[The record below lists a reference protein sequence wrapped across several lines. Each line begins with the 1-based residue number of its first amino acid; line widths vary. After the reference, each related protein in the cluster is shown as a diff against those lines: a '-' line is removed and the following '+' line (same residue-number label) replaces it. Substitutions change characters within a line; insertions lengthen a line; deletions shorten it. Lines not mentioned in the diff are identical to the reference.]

1 MGDAGKEKIMK
12 KSRIKRLLA
21 LAISGF
27 MIIGLGACGNGG
39 NTEEETKT
47 GDEVKQEEATTDND
61 STKNTQDSEEEVTI
75 RYALWDMNQQPAY
88 EQICKNFEAEN
99 PGVKVQIELIPWA
112 DYWTKL
118 TTQASSGSCPDLMN
132 MFILQFKTLQSKGV
146 LADLTPYIEADNMD
160 LSKYNQTA
168 LDAFTVDGKIYG
180 IPKDFDAI
188 ATFYNKDMLKAAG
201 YEEYPQGLTWNPDD
215 GGTYVKFL
223 QDLTLDANGLHPYDD
238 GFDSSNVVQY
248 GLLPID
254 RTDYSADGIIS
265 TTIKQMGGEM
275 YDPETCAFTLSDEKS
290 SQAMEFLWKLTN
302 EWFVAPPV
310 DVIKSTGAEA
320 VFYSQT
326 AATWLN
332 GPWMTSAISENCA
345 FEFGITRNFVGPG
358 GESVSRANS
367 LVDCVYEKSQ
377 HKDIAWKLAEYIATA
392 PGQTVLGETGTV
404 IPAHLDYGQTYVD
417 YYKEKGFDV
426 QVFLDAYNGQVV
438 FPPSMIEFPRAD
450 DVIMR
455 QMSLALDGKGDV
467 RMADIIASIEEEI
480 NGFLVEANK

>member
-1 MGDAGKEKIMK
+1 MGDAGEEKDMK
-12 KSRIKRLLA
+12 KFRMKKV
-21 LAISGF
+21 LAIILSGV
-27 MIIGLGACGNGG
+27 MIMGFAACGSSGG
-39 NTEEETKT
+39 DEKNNSESEVKEETKDT
-47 GDEVKQEEATTDND
+47 VGTSQEPD
-61 STKNTQDSEEEVTI
+61 SGEEVTI

-88 EQICKNFEAEN
+88 EQICRNFEAEN

-146 LADLTPYIEADNMD
+146 LADLTPYIEENNVD
-160 LSKYNQTA
+160 LSKYNKTA
-168 LDAFTVDGKIYG
+168 LDAFTVDEKIYG

-201 YEEYPQGLTWNPDD
+201 YEEYPEGLTWNPED

-223 QDLTLDANGLHPYDD
+223 QDLTLDANGLHPYDE
-238 GFDSSNVVQY
+238 GFDTSNIVQY

-275 YDPETCAFTLSDEKS
+275 YDAETCAFTLSDEKS
-290 SQAMEFLWKLTN
+290 SQAMDFLWKLTN
-302 EWFVAPPV
+302 EWYVAPSV

-345 FEFGITRNFVGPG
+345 FEFGITRNLVGPT

-367 LVDCVYEKSQ
+367 LVDCVYEKSE
-377 HKDIAWKLAEYIATA
+377 HKDIAWKLAEYIATE
-392 PGQTVLGETGTV
+392 PGQTILGETGTV
-404 IPAHLDYGQTYVD
+404 IPAHLDYGQTYVN

-426 QVFLDAYNGQVV
+426 QVFLDAYNGEVV

-455 QMSLALDGKGDV
+455 QMSLALDGRGDV
-467 RMADIIASIEEEI
+467 SMADTITAIEGEI